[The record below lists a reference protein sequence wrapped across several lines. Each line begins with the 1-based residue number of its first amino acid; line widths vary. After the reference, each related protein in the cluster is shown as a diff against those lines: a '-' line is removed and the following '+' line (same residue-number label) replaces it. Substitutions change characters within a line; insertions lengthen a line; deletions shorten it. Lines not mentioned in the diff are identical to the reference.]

1 MPLAVV
7 QAIECASENISS
19 ATVSGALI
27 VSANLKLT
35 IAATSSVSYSL
46 KIRRSVGPL
55 THRNQVDSEVLPGV
69 VERENGRTGQTGS
82 PCCRLGL

>member
-1 MPLAVV
+1 MLLAVV
-7 QAIECASENISS
+7 QAIECVSEKISS
-19 ATVSGALI
+19 ATVSGAQI
-27 VSANLKLT
+27 VSASLKLT

-55 THRNQVDSEVLPGV
+55 THRNQVDSEVLPSV